1 VVYGLGDLMKKI
13 ITYSVIFSILAIILT
28 KLFIPLFIGNPNL
41 GSTPVVLAAVLC
53 PWPVGII
60 VGIIKGIGAS
70 LWTGKWYVE
79 FPAGVGDA
87 LMAAFTY
94 RLSKKIKAE
103 YAVVTGQISRY
114 IFTSGMVALF
124 IALMITSRWATPT
137 INTLFSVLSQRLS
150 NSLPALSF
158 LTNNPGFLAS
168 FAIAWID
175 TSFPAVTLSIIANA
189 IVAFVIIKILGKRLS
204 SLIGK

>member
-1 VVYGLGDLMKKI
+1 MKKI
-13 ITYSVIFSILAIILT
+13 IMYSVIFGVLAIILT
-28 KLFIPLFIGNPNL
+28 KLFVPLFIGNPNL

-70 LWTGKWYVE
+70 IWTGKWYVE

-94 RLSKKIKAE
+94 RLSRTFKAE
-103 YAVVTGQISRY
+103 HAVVAGQLSRY
-114 IFTSGMVALF
+114 ICTSGAVALF
-124 IALMITSRWATPT
+124 IALMVTSGWTSPV
-137 INTLFSVLSQRLS
+137 INALFSSLSQRLTE
-150 NSLPALSF
+150 SLPALSF
-158 LTNNPGFLAS
+158 LAENPGFLAS
-168 FAIAWID
+168 FAIVWID
-175 TSFPAVTLSIIANA
+175 TSFPAVTLSIVANA

-204 SLIGK
+204 SLISKK